1 MKILQVLTLIILR
14 KKVYKIFKKH
24 RDLVPK
30 FKKVIEKLTDDP
42 FENSLKTHKLKGNL
56 SEFYACS
63 LTYQYRIVLTIEI
76 KDKRRVRL
84 IKNEISTKS
93 LC

>member
-1 MKILQVLTLIILR
+1 MYTINQTDTFD
-14 KKVYKIFKKH
+14 KKSVKFFKKH

-30 FKKVIEKLTDDP
+30 FKEVIEKLIDNP

-56 SEFYACS
+56 NDYYACS

-76 KDKRRVRL
+76 KDE
-84 IKNEISTKS
+84 EIILVNIGTHDDVY
-93 LC
+93 